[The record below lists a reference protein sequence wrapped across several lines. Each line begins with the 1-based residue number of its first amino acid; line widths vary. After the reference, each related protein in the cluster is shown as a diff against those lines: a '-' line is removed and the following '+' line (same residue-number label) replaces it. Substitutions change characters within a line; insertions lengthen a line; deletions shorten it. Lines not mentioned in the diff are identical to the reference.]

1 MADLMGFDANNE
13 KPNEGFDPVPAGEYD
28 VVIVKTDGDTTDNG
42 KFRRIKLEMQI
53 LNGPQQNRKLFDR
66 LNIAKAPGYTGPW
79 GEGDQK
85 ALTIGRGNLSSLCRA
100 VNVLTPKDS
109 DELKAKPFRVKVTV
123 KKSEEY
129 GAQNN
134 IAAYKP
140 RTVQPGFS
148 PPSAPLS
155 PVAPSPD
162 GTQPAAGN
170 WPPPNPF
177 G

>member
-1 MADLMGFDANNE
+1 MKADIGRGYIRRVALIALAGTAMALTVSVAQAQSIGVAW
-13 KPNEGFDPVPAGEYD
+13 
-28 VVIVKTDGDTTDNG
+28 
-42 KFRRIKLEMQI
+42 
-53 LNGPQQNRKLFDR
+53 
-66 LNIAKAPGYTGPW
+66 W

-148 PPSAPLS
+148 PPAAPL
-155 PVAPSPD
+155 APCPLR
-162 GTQPAAGN
+162 GARR
-170 WPPPNPF
+170 
-177 G
+177 